1 MRRLP
6 MLYQRSKE
14 IEDRLRTVLRLIE
27 SGKYSTPMLA
37 RELGVSIPT
46 ISRDVTA
53 LRERGHAIS
62 ALRQSDGTWRYFAG
76 PTLAVERVGGKQSTG
91 NGQKRNQRRNST
103 KSGTAR

>member
-1 MRRLP
+1 

-14 IEDRLRTVLRLIE
+14 IEDRLRAVLRLIE

-37 RELGVSIPT
+37 SELGVSIPT

-76 PTLAVERVGGKQSTG
+76 PTLAVDRTGGKGSTG
-91 NGQKRNQRRNST
+91 KGQKRSRKRDNT
-103 KSGTAR
+103 KGGTAR